1 MLEDYSTV
9 QDILRVSCDNTSA
22 INISR
27 NPIQHSRNKYIDIR
41 HHFIH
46 DLETISL
53 ECIETENQLVDN
65 FTKALDTSRFD
76 SLRKALGVGST

>member
-1 MLEDYSTV
+1 M
-9 QDILRVSCDNTSA
+9 
-22 INISR
+22 
-27 NPIQHSRNKYIDIR
+27 
-41 HHFIH
+41 H

-65 FTKALDTSRFD
+65 FTKAFDTSRFD